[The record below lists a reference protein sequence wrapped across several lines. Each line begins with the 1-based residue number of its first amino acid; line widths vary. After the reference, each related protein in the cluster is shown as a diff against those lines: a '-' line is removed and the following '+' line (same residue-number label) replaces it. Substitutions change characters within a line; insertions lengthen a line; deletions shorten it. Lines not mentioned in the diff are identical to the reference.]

1 MVNFVYFC
9 GNANWNFKYYC
20 RWNDYGMSNQSRSW
34 YNEYKNDK
42 GKSSTFHA
50 GDIFYRDH
58 VKPDQHYVYII
69 TPTWVDIFEEELKR
83 LNMWEYKIYESR
95 EFAENYNYPGEAR
108 LKVFVFHTPKD
119 FVHKPTGTYDD

>member
-9 GNANWNFKYYC
+9 GNSNWSYEYFC
-20 RWNDYGMSNQSRSW
+20 RWHNFEIGLPQGKMRYQNHKQSAEDQPYYS
-34 YNEYKNDK
+34 
-42 GKSSTFHA
+42 A
-50 GDIFYRDH
+50 GDTFYKT
-58 VKPDQHYVYII
+58 VKPGQHYVYII
-69 TPTWVDIFEEELKR
+69 TPEWTDIFERELKR

-108 LKVFVFHTPKD
+108 LKVFVFRTPKD